1 MRPPFNR
8 FPVPVPVPV
17 EVSTAH
23 PDHLFSTAVVVVFV
37 VVVIAAAAAAA
48 AAAAVINSPPFL
60 LLLSIFHLQQKKTAL
75 VFLGNTHRMLYINI
89 YIDNRIQTTDNRI
102 MPEQ

>member
-17 EVSTAH
+17 EVSTAR

-48 AAAAVINSPPFL
+48 AAVIISPPFL